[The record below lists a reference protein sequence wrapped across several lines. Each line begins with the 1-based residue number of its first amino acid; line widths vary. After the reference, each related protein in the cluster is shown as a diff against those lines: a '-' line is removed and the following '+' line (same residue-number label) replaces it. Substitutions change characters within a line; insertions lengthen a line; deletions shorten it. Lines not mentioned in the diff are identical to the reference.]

1 MATTSY
7 NTTFELLHP
16 ARETSRSLFTR
27 MAMFLYQALWLASQR
42 VAIRR
47 ARRELLELPD
57 SMLKDMGITRGEI
70 TSVVEFGRADTTRLP
85 RFDGPSAR
93 S

>member
-1 MATTSY
+1 MTTTSY
-7 NTTFELLHP
+7 NMSVASLQPT
-16 ARETSRSLFTR
+16 REISRSLLGQ
-27 MAMFLYQALWLASQR
+27 MAMFLYQPLLLASRQ

-70 TSVVEFGRADTTRLP
+70 TSVVEYGRADVTRVS
-85 RFDGPSAR
+85 RFDSPSVR

>member
-1 MATTSY
+1 MAITNY
-7 NTTFELLHP
+7 NISVATLQPT
-16 ARETSRSLFTR
+16 RGISRSLLGQ
-27 MAMFLYQALWLASQR
+27 MAMFLYQPLLLASR
-42 VAIRR
+42 HVAIRR

-70 TSVVEFGRADTTRLP
+70 ASVVEYGRTDITRVS
-85 RFDGPSAR
+85 RFEGSRLR

>member
-16 ARETSRSLFTR
+16 ARATSRSLPAR
-27 MAMFLYQALWLASQR
+27 MAIFLYQALRLVSQR

-85 RFDGPSAR
+85 RFDGLSAR

>member
-1 MATTSY
+1 MTTISD
-7 NTTFELLHP
+7 NMSFASLQPTQ
-16 ARETSRSLFTR
+16 RSSRPILGR
-27 MAMFLYQALWLASQR
+27 MAMFLYQTLLLASRQL
-42 VAIRR
+42 AIRR

-70 TSVVEFGRADTTRLP
+70 ASVVEFGRTDTTRVS
-85 RFDGPSAR
+85 RFDGLSAR

>member
-16 ARETSRSLFTR
+16 ARATSRSLLGRF
-27 MAMFLYQALWLASQR
+27 AMSLYQTLLLASQR

-57 SMLKDMGITRGEI
+57 AMLKDMGITRGEVA
-70 TSVVEFGRADTTRLP
+70 SVVEFGRADTTRRP
-85 RFDGPSAR
+85 WFDGPSVR

>member
-1 MATTSY
+1 MTTTSY
-7 NTTFELLHP
+7 NTPFELLHP
-16 ARETSRSLFTR
+16 ARETSRSLLSR
-27 MAMFLYQALWLASQR
+27 KAMSLYQTLLLASRR

-70 TSVVEFGRADTTRLP
+70 TAVVEFGRADTTRLP
-85 RFDGPSAR
+85 RFDGLSAR